1 MLWRN
6 ELYNTQKG
14 GLVHTDCNTN
24 HGQLELE
31 FQGLG
36 RRKVTARF
44 DGGYI
49 TSDAGALLLR
59 EVEAR
64 LGILSDFAS
73 CFRDLRDPSR
83 TDHSIEELVAQR
95 LYALAL
101 GYEDLADHDRLRRDP
116 LLALLAGKEDPTGA
130 SRARSRDRGCALAGK
145 STLNRLELSS
155 GRVGRYHRTPV
166 EGEQVREF
174 LVRSFIRLTELQRKP
189 KRLILDLDATDDPV
203 HGEQEGRFF
212 HGYYGHYC
220 YLPLYIFCN
229 GHPLCA
235 KLRSSNIDA
244 CEGSVEELD
253 FIISRLRK
261 RWPKVKILIRAD
273 SGFCREKI
281 LSWCEKHKVDYIVGL
296 AQNVRL
302 KKIIGR
308 QLQEAKQLHE
318 STGRASRVFASFP
331 YRTKKS
337 WSCHR
342 RVIAKAEHL
351 DKGSNPRFIVT
362 SLKGSEKE
370 LYEDLY
376 CARGEMENRIK
387 EQQLDLFGDRTSTH
401 WMASNQLRLWC
412 STAAYILLNACR
424 VLALKGTL
432 FEKAQCGTI
441 RLKLLKIGA
450 LISFSVRRIHLSYA
464 HGYPWAA
471 DFIRILGNLKA
482 IPLRC

>member
-1 MLWRN
+1 
-6 ELYNTQKG
+6 
-14 GLVHTDCNTN
+14 VHTDCGTN

-36 RRKVTARF
+36 SRKVVARF

-49 TSDAGALLLR
+49 TSDGGGLHLR
-59 EVEAR
+59 EVEER
-64 LGILSDFAS
+64 LGIISDFSS

-83 TDHSIEELVAQR
+83 TDHSIEELVGQR
-95 LYALAL
+95 LYGLAL
-101 GYEDLADHDRLRRDP
+101 GYEDLVDHDRLRRDP
-116 LLALLAGKEDPTGA
+116 LLALLAGKTDPTGA
-130 SRARSRDRGCALAGK
+130 DRARERDRDCALAGK

-155 GRVGRYHRTPV
+155 GRVDRYHRTPV
-166 EGEQVREF
+166 VMEEVREF
-174 LVRSFIRLTELQRKP
+174 FVRSFIRLTELEGEP
-189 KRLILDLDATDDPV
+189 ERLILDLDATDDPV

-235 KLRSSNIDA
+235 KLRSSDIDA
-244 CEGSVEELD
+244 CAGSVEELE

-261 RWPKVKILIRAD
+261 RWPEVQILIRAD
-273 SGFCREKI
+273 SGFCREWI
-281 LSWCEKHKVDYIVGL
+281 LTWCETNHVDYIVGL
-296 AQNVRL
+296 AKNARL
-302 KKIIGR
+302 GKIIGR

-331 YRTKKS
+331 YRTRKS
-337 WSCHR
+337 WSCSR

-362 SLKGSEKE
+362 SLEGSEKE
-370 LYEDLY
+370 LYEELY

-401 WMASNQLRLWC
+401 WMASNQLRLWF
-412 STAAYILLNACR
+412 STAAYVLLHAYR
-424 VLALKGTL
+424 VLGLHGTI

-450 LISFSVRRIHLSYA
+450 VVRFSVRRVFFSFA
-464 HGYPWAA
+464 DGYPWAG
-471 DFIRILGNLKA
+471 DFARIHANLEA
-482 IPLRC
+482 IPQRC